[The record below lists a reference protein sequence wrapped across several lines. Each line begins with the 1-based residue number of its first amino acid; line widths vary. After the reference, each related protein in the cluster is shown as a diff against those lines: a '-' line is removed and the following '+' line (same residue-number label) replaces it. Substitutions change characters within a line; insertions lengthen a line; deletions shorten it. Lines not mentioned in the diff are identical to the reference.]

1 MDKEF
6 IKILND
12 FLLVERDLASRIL
25 KDSINDNKM
34 SIEDK
39 LKKTRESLINF
50 GNINDQI
57 NYLNLYIQENMVKT
71 NKEEKTNEENG

>member
-6 IKILND
+6 IKILHD

-25 KDSINDNKM
+25 KDYINDNKM
-34 SIEDK
+34 SVEDK